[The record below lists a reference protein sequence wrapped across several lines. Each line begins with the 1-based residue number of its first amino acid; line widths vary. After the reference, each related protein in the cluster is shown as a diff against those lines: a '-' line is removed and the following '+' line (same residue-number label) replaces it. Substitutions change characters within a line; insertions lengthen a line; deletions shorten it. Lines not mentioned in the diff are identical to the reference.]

1 LITHNY
7 NMTLS
12 DKNQKDIEF
21 VREKFKLASKYHREG
36 KAQLRD
42 EQIDELAREMELYRY
57 LRFIMDI

>member
-1 LITHNY
+1 
-7 NMTLS
+7 MTLS

-21 VREKFKLASKYHREG
+21 VREKFKLAAKYHREG